1 MYTEYF
7 GLKKRPFTLTPD
19 PEFLYFS
26 RVHDLALAHLE
37 YGILNR
43 AGFIAI
49 TGEVGS
55 GKTTLLKYL
64 FNQIKDKLD
73 IAILLNTNLNPQEL
87 LEILVKEFELTPK
100 SNRKS
105 DLFEC
110 LADHFITQYSKGRRC
125 VIIVDEAQNLP
136 IPSFEELRM
145 LSNIEKD
152 DDFIIQIVFV
162 GQPELKEKLSH
173 SSLMQL
179 SQRIS
184 VYYHLSPLD
193 MEEVKNYI
201 LHRLKVAGYNEENPL
216 FEDEAIKLIYEFSG
230 GIPRLINLICDMA
243 LVYAY
248 TDNFKII
255 TSDTIKKVVE
265 DNELLNAY
273 KKDKTTSFEQEE
285 KAEKIESVNDQ
296 NLNSNLIPHFSK
308 LLSRIEMLETR
319 LENLENSKQEKEY
332 DLLYN
337 IFEEERKRNIAL
349 ERENL
354 LLNEKI
360 KELER
365 EILYLYDK
373 IEELK
378 SMPKKKK
385 GIFSFGKKND

>member
-7 GLKKRPFTLTPD
+7 GFQKKPFSLTPD

-37 YGILNR
+37 YGILNK
-43 AGFIAI
+43 AGFIAV

-64 FNQIKDKLD
+64 FNQIKEKLD
-73 IAILLNTNLNPQEL
+73 IAFLLNTNLDPQEL

-100 SNRKS
+100 SYKKS

-136 IPSFEELRM
+136 LASFEELRM

-162 GQPELKEKLSH
+162 GQPELKEKLSNP
-173 SSLMQL
+173 SLMQL

-193 MEEVKNYI
+193 MEEVQNYI
-201 LHRLKVAGYNEENPL
+201 LHRLKVAGYKGEKPL
-216 FEDEAIKLIYEFSG
+216 FEDDAVKLIYEFSE

-243 LVYAY
+243 LVYAF
-248 TDNFKII
+248 TDNLKTI
-255 TSDTIKKVVE
+255 TSDIIKKVVE
-265 DNELLNAY
+265 DNELLNAH
-273 KKDKTTSFEQEE
+273 KKSN
-285 KAEKIESVNDQ
+285 KATEPEEKIEKTD
-296 NLNSNLIPHFSK
+296 LNNEQILHSNLIPQLSK
-308 LLSRIEMLETR
+308 LLSKIEILETR
-319 LENLENSKQEKEY
+319 LNNLENSKKENEY
-332 DLLYN
+332 NLLYN
-337 IFEEERKRNIAL
+337 IFEEERKRNISL

-365 EILYLYDK
+365 EMLYLYDK
-373 IEELK
+373 IEELEV
-378 SMPKKKK
+378 MNKKKR
-385 GIFSFGKKND
+385 GIFGFGKKNS